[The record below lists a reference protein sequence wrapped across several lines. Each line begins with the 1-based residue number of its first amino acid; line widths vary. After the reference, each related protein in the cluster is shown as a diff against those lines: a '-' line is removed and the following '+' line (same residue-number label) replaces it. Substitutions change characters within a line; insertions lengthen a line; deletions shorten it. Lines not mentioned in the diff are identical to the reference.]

1 MFLLLTLSVASCLP
15 QNNFAVLLE
24 MLMRAQSR
32 LCKKK
37 NREDVKIQNGDEMG
51 DMSTSEQCVCMCM
64 FYSRKTQAW
73 SAHFEPAYSQV
84 QYSVKAINAPCL
96 GGAWQATLALTS
108 HEHAPLVSS
117 CLVCKLGN
125 SLENSTR
132 AFHKHVSLSIF
143 LYATL
148 EH

>member
-1 MFLLLTLSVASCLP
+1 MGNWENQWLPRQCHDEQDLDFMFLLLTLSVASCLP

-32 LCKKK
+32 LCKKE

-51 DMSTSEQCVCMCM
+51 DMSTSEQCVCV

-84 QYSVKAINAPCL
+84 
-96 GGAWQATLALTS
+96 
-108 HEHAPLVSS
+108 
-117 CLVCKLGN
+117 
-125 SLENSTR
+125 
-132 AFHKHVSLSIF
+132 
-143 LYATL
+143 
-148 EH
+148 